1 MAPVAK
7 YAQRIGRLPA
17 VLELLAAHP
26 SGLSL
31 AELSTHFDAPA
42 EELREDLLAYYT
54 ADVGTLLLG
63 LSRPEV
69 IEFLSPEG
77 ESDDPASAEVVRVID
92 ERPGEELGVE
102 YVDPSE
108 LALVYAA
115 ARTLL
120 DLEPD
125 NQELADA
132 IEVLTETMF
141 GEPQPLSSPRTWDA
155 PLPAF
160 RRAVDERLR
169 VDIVY
174 SRAWHPG
181 VTERTIEPYRLVQT
195 RRGWEVDAGPPDAN
209 GRLRTYLLPNLRDV
223 LRSRR
228 RVRPA
233 RPPSTSCWR
242 RSARTETVRVQ
253 IPHGA
258 LWAADFF
265 AEHVDLVD
273 DDAETSVL
281 DLELLPPV
289 RQRLGLLILA
299 AGDQTRVLTPSAL
312 ISAGPA
318 MASALSHHHSTHG
331 SPRGAH
337 A

>member
-1 MAPVAK
+1 MPPVAK

-26 SGLSL
+26 DGLPLADL
-31 AELSTHFDAPA
+31 AERFDVPP

-63 LSRPEV
+63 LSRPDV
-69 IEFLSPEG
+69 IEFLGPDGDSA
-77 ESDDPASAEVVRVID
+77 DPNSAEVVRVID
-92 ERPGEELGVE
+92 ERPTEELGVE

-115 ARTLL
+115 ARALL

-125 NQELADA
+125 NEELAGA
-132 IEVLTETMF
+132 IDVLTETMF
-141 GEPQPLSSPRTWDA
+141 GEPQPLSAPRTWDE

-160 RRAVDERLR
+160 QRAVAERLR

-181 VTERTIEPYRLVQT
+181 VTERTIEPHRLLQT
-195 RRGWEVDAGPPDAN
+195 RRGWEVDAGPPDGD
-209 GRLRTYLLPNLRDV
+209 GRLRTYLLPNVREYAVRADV
-223 LRSRR
+223 FTTPDSVADMLEAQR
-228 RVRPA
+228 A
-233 RPPSTSCWR
+233 T
-242 RSARTETVRVQ
+242 TTVRVQ
-253 IPHGA
+253 IPHHA

-265 AEHVDLVD
+265 AEHVNLVD

-289 RQRLGLLILA
+289 PQRLGLLVLA
-299 AGDQTRVLTPSAL
+299 AGDQTRVLTPSSL

-337 A
+337 D

>member
-31 AELSTHFDAPA
+31 AELSTHFHAPA

-77 ESDDPASAEVVRVID
+77 ESYDPASAEVVRVID
-92 ERPGEELGVE
+92 DRPGEELGVE

-125 NQELADA
+125 NHELADA
-132 IEVLTETMF
+132 VEVLTETMF
-141 GEPQPLSSPRTWDA
+141 GEAQPLSAPRTWDA

-181 VTERTIEPYRLVQT
+181 VTVRTIEPYRLVQT
-195 RRGWEVDAGPPDAN
+195 RRGWEVDAGPPDSG
-209 GRLRTYLLPNLRDV
+209 GRLRTYLLPNLREYTVTDDDYTPPAA
-223 LRSRR
+223 LELMLDAQRET
-228 RVRPA
+228 RV
-233 RPPSTSCWR
+233 
-242 RSARTETVRVQ
+242 VRVQ
-253 IPHGA
+253 IPHHT

-265 AEHVDLVD
+265 AENVQTVDE
-273 DDAETSVL
+273 DADTTTL
-281 DLELLPPV
+281 DLELLPPADERV
-289 RQRLGLLILA
+289 GLLLMAAGEEARVLRPAELVAQGPRLA
-299 AGDQTRVLTPSAL
+299 ASLL
-312 ISAGPA
+312 E
-318 MASALSHHHSTHG
+318 HHRR
-331 SPRGAH
+331 P
-337 A
+337 